1 MGKTIPTGT
10 ELIGQSGRHYTIE
23 RVLQAKENSPL
34 NVYLAK
40 CVHVSKHPS
49 FREANSCLFDR
60 SEKEDFVLKNVP
72 DFEYLQKVYQKV
84 DGCSYLRLPQD
95 SMAERSMFVYRYLT
109 ADFLNLPVKKE
120 LPLDITKR
128 VLRDALQGLAALH
141 DNNIMHNDI
150 KANNILVDQK
160 DDGSI
165 TDVRLG
171 DLEDAAIVPP
181 GCGISG
187 RQLGNW
193 MWRSPEAHA
202 EGPMTPPSDIFS
214 FAVVCIYAVHRRLIF
229 SVDES
234 ELGAGEE
241 ILAHV
246 IERQISYFADE
257 DSIQEFLELIRES
270 PWAEVF
276 KITRDGFNK
285 ENPRKPFALWKGVD
299 PAFKDL
305 ICRMTHFNP
314 GKRITARGALEH
326 EWFKGI

>member
-1 MGKTIPTGT
+1 
-10 ELIGQSGRHYTIE
+10 
-23 RVLQAKENSPL
+23 
-34 NVYLAK
+34 
-40 CVHVSKHPS
+40 
-49 FREANSCLFDR
+49 
-60 SEKEDFVLKNVP
+60 
-72 DFEYLQKVYQKV
+72 
-84 DGCSYLRLPQD
+84 
-95 SMAERSMFVYRYLT
+95 MAERSMFVYRYLT
-109 ADFLNLPVKKE
+109 TDFLNLPVKTE
-120 LPLDITKR
+120 LPLDTTKR
-128 VLRDALQGLAALH
+128 VLRDALKDLAALH

-171 DLEDAAIVPP
+171 DIEDAAIVPP
-181 GCGISG
+181 SCGISG
-187 RQLGNW
+187 RQMGNW
-193 MWRSPEAHA
+193 MWRSPESHA
-202 EGPMTPPSDIFS
+202 EGPMTSPSDIFS

-234 ELGAGEE
+234 ELGAGE

-246 IERQISYFADE
+246 IEQQIPYFADE

-299 PAFKDL
+299 PVFKEL

-314 GKRITARGALEH
+314 MKRITAREALEH
-326 EWFKGI
+326 DWFKEIVIGNLS

>member
-1 MGKTIPTGT
+1 MSRPRILLAFFHADRAPRNCILTPNFYSHRTDRQQTRFTSTPFSPAASIAKTIPAGT
-10 ELIGQSGRHYTIE
+10 ELIGQSGRHYIIE
-23 RVLQAKENSPL
+23 KVLQAKENSPL
-34 NVYLAK
+34 HVYLAK
-40 CVHVSKHPS
+40 CVHALKNPS
-49 FREANSCLFDR
+49 FHEANSCLFDR

-109 ADFLNLPVKKE
+109 TDFLNLPVKNE
-120 LPLDITKR
+120 LPLDTTKR

-141 DNNIMHNDI
+141 DNNIMHNE
-150 KANNILVDQK
+150 
-160 DDGSI
+160 DGSI

-187 RQLGNW
+187 RQL
-193 MWRSPEAHA
+193 
-202 EGPMTPPSDIFS
+202 
-214 FAVVCIYAVHRRLIF
+214 
-229 SVDES
+229 VDES

-276 KITRDGFNK
+276 KITSDGFNN

-299 PAFKDL
+299 PVFKDL

-314 GKRITARGALEH
+314 RKRITARGALEH